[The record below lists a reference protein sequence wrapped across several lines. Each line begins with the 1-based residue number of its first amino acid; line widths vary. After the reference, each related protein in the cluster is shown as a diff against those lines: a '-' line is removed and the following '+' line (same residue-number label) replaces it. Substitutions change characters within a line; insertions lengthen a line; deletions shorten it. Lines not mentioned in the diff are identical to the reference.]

1 MIGQSVN
8 STARSRRRRT
18 SNSVLTALWQPVAAL
33 EIKGRDLP
41 KKSGNLSY
49 SFNGHIEIQ
58 IQIEFIQRDLQI
70 VQGR

>member
-1 MIGQSVN
+1 
-8 STARSRRRRT
+8 
-18 SNSVLTALWQPVAAL
+18 VAAL

-41 KKSGNLSY
+41 KKSENLSY
-49 SFNGHIEIQ
+49 SFNGHIETQ